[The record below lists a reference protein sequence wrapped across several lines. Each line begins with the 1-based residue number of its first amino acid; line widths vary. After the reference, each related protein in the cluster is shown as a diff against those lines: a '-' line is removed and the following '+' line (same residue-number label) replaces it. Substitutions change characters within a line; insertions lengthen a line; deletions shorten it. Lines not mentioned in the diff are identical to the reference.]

1 MIDAS
6 FPGCR
11 PGRYHPHFVRPNFGS
26 SVELHHASGI
36 AYAAEVVFLTDGYV
50 ALTRP
55 DDYPPGDIPSAEAFD
70 LIWPADEAVHVQ
82 PVTVSE
88 RPGRGTEIVWEAVTA
103 GEARTEERRPHAR
116 VQLHTQLT
124 MTAQTDPPLTTS
136 EAMLTDLSEDSLR
149 GAVYGREWSD
159 LRPGTPMRVGFVAD
173 NVYFEVDGSVL
184 RTYASTSEDDDGVE
198 VIVLLDT
205 DEQTT
210 RDLRQAVLAER
221 QGS

>member
-1 MIDAS
+1 
-6 FPGCR
+6 
-11 PGRYHPHFVRPNFGS
+11 
-26 SVELHHASGI
+26 VELHHSSGI

-55 DDYPPGDIPSAEAFD
+55 SDYPLGDVPRGEAFD
-70 LIWPADEAVHVQ
+70 LIWPADDAVHIR

-88 RPGRGTEIVWEAVTA
+88 RPGRGTEIVWEAVAA
-103 GEARTEERRPHAR
+103 GEVRTEERRPHAR
-116 VQLHTQLT
+116 VELRTPLT
-124 MTAQTDPPLTTS
+124 MTAQGDPPLTTT

-173 NVYFEVDGSVL
+173 NVYFDVHGSVL
-184 RTYASTSEDDDGVE
+184 RTYASKSEDDDGVE
-198 VIVLLDT
+198 VIVLLDL

-210 RDLRQAVLAER
+210 RELRQAVLAER
-221 QGS
+221 QAP